1 MRKGKLLECTLRIV
15 QESLKD
21 KDDTEIYSNH
31 EIINSA
37 GRRREF
43 DIVIKSFIN
52 GFNLTVVMECKDYAG
67 PVAVEKIEAFHSK
80 CLRIPE
86 INKKVFVSRRGFQA
100 DAIKAAEEFG
110 IETYEV
116 EDVEEELIKSWFS
129 VSLIK
134 PVTISVQLQKLRF
147 WTHPPV
153 SNPEFNLQSI
163 IHFEG
168 GAKSSTVINY
178 IIGIIKQSGY
188 FSNKVYFRKSG
199 ERINKTG
206 IYSCEIDSLEGTFV
220 LSLTSG
226 KFDVIKIYF
235 VFEVIEQEVHLSTKV
250 ERIKSD
256 KKEMSTIITHETDCS
271 ESIKLV
277 LKEGNPNKF
286 DVFIL
291 NNDTGE
297 IFDSGHTFEYEKKS
311 E

>member
-116 EDVEEELIKSWFS
+116 EDVELYSWSFQAS
-129 VSLIK
+129 HGCLYDSAL
-134 PVTISVQLQKLRF
+134 TATFKLD
-147 WTHPPV
+147 T
-153 SNPEFNLQSI
+153 
-163 IHFEG
+163 
-168 GAKSSTVINY
+168 GASMT
-178 IIGIIKQSGY
+178 
-188 FSNKVYFRKSG
+188 
-199 ERINKTG
+199 
-206 IYSCEIDSLEGTFV
+206 LLL
-220 LSLTSG
+220 LSL
-226 KFDVIKIYF
+226 
-235 VFEVIEQEVHLSTKV
+235 
-250 ERIKSD
+250 
-256 KKEMSTIITHETDCS
+256 C
-271 ESIKLV
+271 
-277 LKEGNPNKF
+277 
-286 DVFIL
+286 
-291 NNDTGE
+291 
-297 IFDSGHTFEYEKKS
+297 
-311 E
+311 